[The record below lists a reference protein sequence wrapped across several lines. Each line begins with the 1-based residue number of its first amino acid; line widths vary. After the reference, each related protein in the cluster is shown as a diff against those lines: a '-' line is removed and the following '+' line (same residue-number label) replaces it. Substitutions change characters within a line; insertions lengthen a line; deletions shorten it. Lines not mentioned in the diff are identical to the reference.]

1 MVHLVVVVSLID
13 GLEAP
18 RSDDLPSPAT
28 KKIIQRQAIFIL
40 LLVPTRRHGGL
51 ITFFCIHA
59 HRTQHTAE
67 VGPSTSISDI
77 THRIYICYGEN
88 WTTNGAWYGRF
99 DELNALST
107 NRFCE

>member
-51 ITFFCIHA
+51 II
-59 HRTQHTAE
+59 
-67 VGPSTSISDI
+67 
-77 THRIYICYGEN
+77 IYY
-88 WTTNGAWYGRF
+88 RF
-99 DELNALST
+99 
-107 NRFCE
+107 

>member
-51 ITFFCIHA
+51 IGKFPARVHLV
-59 HRTQHTAE
+59 E
-67 VGPSTSISDI
+67 VAV
-77 THRIYICYGEN
+77 YIAY
-88 WTTNGAWYGRF
+88 
-99 DELNALST
+99 
-107 NRFCE
+107 